1 MIAAGKRPARGV
13 VGVRSAPAGLSAEGA
28 GVCRWREVSE
38 ARVGPH
44 LVKVPPPGFQLG
56 AGVRQGAE
64 QGLVQQFVAQL
75 AVEALAEAVLLGLA
89 GGDVMPADLALVGP
103 FQDGVGRQF
112 RAVVADDR
120 RRLAAPA
127 DDRVQR
133 ARDASP
139 ADRGVGHQR
148 QTLAGAVVVH
158 LQDPEPAPVGEL
170 VGDEVETPALVGDRG
185 CLYRPPRSHGP
196 LAPAALANHQPLL
209 AIQTLNA
216 LFVDRMA
223 LAPQQHMQPP
233 IAEPPPLLGQGLQP
247 LAKFAV
253 ILPPGL
259 VAHAG
264 PIAVDHPARP
274 PLAHL
279 IGLLQISRSLP
290 MRGGRH
296 HFFPSRSFNATLSS
310 MASASIR
317 FSLAFSSS
325 NAFSRRASDTS
336 RPPYLAFHL

>member
-1 MIAAGKRPARGV
+1 MALDVSSVPLSLTIVAGLARQPMIA
-13 VGVRSAPAGLSAEGA
+13 SS
-28 GVCRWREVSE
+28 
-38 ARVGPH
+38 
-44 LVKVPPPGFQLG
+44 
-56 AGVRQGAE
+56 
-64 QGLVQQFVAQL
+64 
-75 AVEALAEAVLLGLA
+75 
-89 GGDVMPADLALVGP
+89 
-103 FQDGVGRQF
+103 
-112 RAVVADDR
+112 
-120 RRLAAPA
+120 
-127 DDRVQR
+127 

-253 ILPPGL
+253 IRPPGL
-259 VAHAG
+259 AAHAG

-296 HFFPSRSFNATLSS
+296 HFFRAGLSTRRCRAWRPP
-310 MASASIR
+310 ASASAWR
-317 FSLAFSSS
+317 SHPPTPSAGAPPTRPGRHTWPSTC
-325 NAFSRRASDTS
+325 RRSAS
-336 RPPYLAFHL
+336 

>member
-1 MIAAGKRPARGV
+1 MALDVSSVPLSLTIVAGLARQPMIA
-13 VGVRSAPAGLSAEGA
+13 SS
-28 GVCRWREVSE
+28 
-38 ARVGPH
+38 
-44 LVKVPPPGFQLG
+44 
-56 AGVRQGAE
+56 
-64 QGLVQQFVAQL
+64 
-75 AVEALAEAVLLGLA
+75 
-89 GGDVMPADLALVGP
+89 
-103 FQDGVGRQF
+103 
-112 RAVVADDR
+112 
-120 RRLAAPA
+120 
-127 DDRVQR
+127 

-216 LFVDRMA
+216 LFVGRMA

-253 ILPPGL
+253 IRPPGL

-264 PIAVDHPARP
+264 PIAVNHPARP

-325 NAFSRRASDTS
+325 SAFNRRASDTS
-336 RPPYLAFHL
+336 SPPNLAFHLSKVGELSPCLRHRSITGTPDSCSRKIPMIC

>member
-28 GVCRWREVSE
+28 GVCRWREGGE

-56 AGVRQGAE
+56 AGVGEGAE
-64 QGLVQQFVAQL
+64 KGRVQQLVAQL

-89 GGDVMPADLALVGP
+89 RGDVMPADLALVGP

-158 LQDPEPAPVGEL
+158 LQDPEPRPSVNWSATKSRLQRWLATAGVSIGRRVPMARL
-170 VGDEVETPALVGDRG
+170 
-185 CLYRPPRSHGP
+185 RPPRWR
-196 LAPAALANHQPLL
+196 
-209 AIQTLNA
+209 TL
-216 LFVDRMA
+216 
-223 LAPQQHMQPP
+223 
-233 IAEPPPLLGQGLQP
+233 
-247 LAKFAV
+247 
-253 ILPPGL
+253 
-259 VAHAG
+259 
-264 PIAVDHPARP
+264 
-274 PLAHL
+274 
-279 IGLLQISRSLP
+279 SRS
-290 MRGGRH
+290 
-296 HFFPSRSFNATLSS
+296 SRY
-310 MASASIR
+310 
-317 FSLAFSSS
+317 
-325 NAFSRRASDTS
+325 RR
-336 RPPYLAFHL
+336 